1 MLVIASSLRELN
13 FRALM
18 EVYIEGN
25 RENAGENYPDLPPEQ
40 GLLRAEQDF
49 YDYLREDFFRQ
60 AGAIYA
66 IWASDGRYVSA
77 LRLEPYRDGL
87 LLEALETAPDAR
99 QRGYATALME
109 AVLER
114 LPGKRIYSHVRKRNL
129 PSRKTHEKCGFR
141 EMLDYAVYLDGSVDR
156 HSLTLCREG

>member
-1 MLVIASSLRELN
+1 MLLIANSLRELS

-60 AGAIYA
+60 AGAICA
-66 IWASDGRYVSA
+66 IWVDNGRYVSA
-77 LRLEPYRDGL
+77 LRLEPYRDGWL
-87 LLEALETAPDAR
+87 LQALETAPGER
-99 QRGYATALME
+99 RKGYASALME
-109 AVLER
+109 AALGR
-114 LPGKRIYSHVRKRNL
+114 LPGEKVYSHVSRRNL

-141 EMLDYAVYLDGSVDR
+141 PVLDYAVYLDGSVNR
-156 HSLTLCREG
+156 RSLTLCREG